1 MNTDI
6 EKKEIFETMPIPK
19 AVSTMAI
26 PMIISQIIVLI
37 YNMADTF
44 YVGRTNN
51 PYMVAGISMI
61 LPIFNISLSLAGLT
75 GVGGGTLIS
84 RLLGINEE
92 VEGKKVCTFS
102 IYFALIITAIF
113 SLSMLIFMDP
123 LLKLVG
129 ASSNTFEYARQYT
142 FLVIVVGGI
151 PTVLSNV
158 MSNLVRSVGYSSK
171 ASFGIAMGGILN
183 IILDPL
189 FMFVLLP
196 SGYEVVGVGIAT
208 LISNC
213 TACLYFIITILKSNS
228 TVLSLN
234 IKTGIPTK
242 DSIKSIFMVGIPSS
256 ITTLL
261 FDLDYVILDRLMV
274 TYGDIPLAAIGIV
287 LKAERFPL
295 NVGIGI
301 CQGIVPL
308 VAYNYSSKNYKR
320 MNNIISF
327 SRKTGLIIGILSIVI
342 YELFA
347 VILMQFFISDASTVT
362 LGTNFL
368 RIRILATP
376 FMFLCFSMVNIFNAF
391 GEGKIALFLGVTRW
405 AVINIPMLF
414 ILNALFGIYGLVW
427 SQLISDI
434 IMALISQYVY
444 IHYRKINQLNI
455 S

>member
-1 MNTDI
+1 
-6 EKKEIFETMPIPK
+6 MPIPK

-92 VEGKKVCTFS
+92 AEGKKVCTFS
-102 IYFALIITAIF
+102 IYFALVITAIF
-113 SLSMLIFMDP
+113 SIGMLIFMDP

-142 FLVIVVGGI
+142 FFVIVIGGI

-171 ASFGIAMGGILN
+171 ASFGIA
-183 IILDPL
+183 
-189 FMFVLLP
+189 
-196 SGYEVVGVGIAT
+196 T

-213 TACLYFIITILKSNS
+213 TACFYFIFTILKTNS
-228 TVLSLN
+228 AVLSLN
-234 IKTGIPTK
+234 IKAGIPQK

-327 SRKTGLIIGILSIVI
+327 SRRTGLIIGILSIVI

-368 RIRILATP
+368 RVRILATP
-376 FMFLCFSMVNIFNAF
+376 LMFLCFSMVNIFNAF
-391 GEGKIALFLGVTRW
+391 GEGQIALFLGVTRW

-427 SQLISDI
+427 SQLISDTL
-434 IMALISQYVY
+434 MALISQYVY
-444 IHYRKINQLNI
+444 VHYRKKNQLNI
-455 S
+455 Y